1 MQVIVALALVAML
14 IKVVERWVP
23 QTIYRFVVLLYV
35 VIPFGALGY
44 ALWAYWGDWVGP
56 REVALFLGFALLTG
70 IGTGVGYHRLLT
82 HHSFETRPS
91 LKAFLIIL
99 GTMAIPT
106 RPIDFAANHLK
117 HHAFADRE
125 GDPHSP
131 MDGLFH
137 AHIGW
142 ILKSPPAE
150 RERYCKKLLADKV
163 VMFVDRTTVL
173 WFFLGLLIPYLIA
186 GWPGLLWG
194 GLIRY
199 GYHNHVTFA
208 VNSICHTFG
217 ARPFETTDE
226 SRNNWLIGLL
236 AFGEG
241 WHNNH
246 HAFPAMAYHG
256 MGWRQFDLN
265 SLVIRLLAAV
275 GLAWNVKQPS
285 TELIERRRAQLRQA
299 SMAGVVPSTGD

>member
-1 MQVIVALALVAML
+1 ML
-14 IKVVERWVP
+14 IPIIIAVTLAAILLKVAERWIP
-23 QTIYRFVVLLYV
+23 QAVYRFVILLYV
-35 VIPFGALGY
+35 IVPFAAIAY
-44 ALWAYWGDWVGP
+44 ALVELWGGKWLGP
-56 REVALFLGFALLTG
+56 RELALFIVMCLLTG
-70 IGTGVGYHRLLT
+70 IGTGTGYHRLLT
-82 HHSFETRPS
+82 HRSFETRPTI
-91 LKAFLIIL
+91 KALLLIL
-99 GTMAIPT
+99 GSMAIPT
-106 RPIDFAANHLK
+106 RPVDFAANHLK
-117 HHAFADRE
+117 HHAFSDRD

-142 ILKSPPAE
+142 IIKSPPAD
-150 RERYCKKLLADKV
+150 RERYCKKLMADPV
-163 VMFVDRTTVL
+163 VMFVDRTPML
-173 WFFLGLLIPYLIA
+173 WFGLGLLIPYLI
-186 GWPGLLWG
+186 GGLPGLLWG
-194 GLIRY
+194 GFIRY

-217 ARPFETTDE
+217 SRPFNTPDA

-265 SLVIRLLAAV
+265 GLSIRLLV
-275 GLAWNVKQPS
+275 KLGLAWNVKEPS
-285 TELIERRRAQLRQA
+285 QELVERRRGLVVAPVA
-299 SMAGVVPSTGD
+299 ETIAGD